1 MKRRVW
7 GRALSC
13 TEGEGRMFSFALMAR
28 RMCYDMGRFPS
39 DSFMETDSMKQYN
52 VGLVGIGAVGT
63 EMIKVLRQRKFPAKE
78 IRVLATRERDE
89 VIAGETFHVRETTP
103 EAFEGLDVV
112 LFAGTEGSK
121 GASKMWGQVAIDRGA
136 IVIDNGDDFRMK
148 DDVPLVVPEINA
160 DDMERMVR
168 AGSRFIANPN
178 CSTIITLM
186 GIAALHRVNPL
197 RHMTAVTFQSVSG
210 AGRAAIDELETQMRQ
225 MVAGEPTAPKAFAHQ
240 IVANVIP
247 QIGGAKQEMPGFT
260 TEEAKLTFESRKI
273 LGAPDLRIACT
284 CVRVPVFYAHSIA
297 VHASF
302 ERPFTVEEV
311 RDIIKQAPGV
321 ELVDDLGAAVY
332 PMPKDFGGK
341 DNVGIGRIRV
351 DPSVENGIALWC
363 SGDNIRKGAALNA
376 VQIAE
381 ELIRRGLL

>member
-1 MKRRVW
+1 
-7 GRALSC
+7 
-13 TEGEGRMFSFALMAR
+13 
-28 RMCYDMGRFPS
+28 
-39 DSFMETDSMKQYN
+39 MKQYK

-63 EMIKVLRQRKFPAKE
+63 EMIKVLRQRQFPASE

-89 VIAGETFHVRETTP
+89 VIAGETFHVLETKP
-103 EAFEGLDVV
+103 ESFEGLDIV

-121 GASKMWGQVAIDRGA
+121 GASKMWGKVATEKGA
-136 IVIDNGDDFRMK
+136 FVIDNGDDFRMH
-148 DDVPLVVPEINA
+148 DDVPLVIPEINA
-160 DDMERMVR
+160 DDMEAMIRK
-168 AGSRFIANPN
+168 GSRFIANPN

-186 GIAALHRVNPL
+186 GIAALHRVYPL

-210 AGRAAIDELETQMRQ
+210 AERAAIEELGAQMKE
-225 MVAGEPTAPKAFAHQ
+225 VASGEATEPKAFAHQ

-247 QIGGAKQEMPGFT
+247 QIGGPKPEMPGFT

-273 LGAPDLRIACT
+273 LGAPNLRIACT

-297 VHASF
+297 VHATF

-311 RDIIKQAPGV
+311 REVIRKAPGV
-321 ELVDDLGAAVY
+321 ELVDDLPNAVY

-341 DNVGIGRIRV
+341 DNVGIGRIRI
-351 DPSVENGIALWC
+351 DPSEENGIALWC

-381 ELIRRGLL
+381 ELIKRGLV